1 MGRPFGKKWTT
12 IHRQTV
18 RLYDAQ
24 KQDIKELRTFVKFL
38 QEKIYNRV
46 VNSKKCDKIGE
57 QRWG

>member
-1 MGRPFGKKWTT
+1 MGRKFGKNWTT
-12 IHRQTV
+12 VHRQTV

-46 VNSKKCDKIGE
+46 ANSKKCDKVG
-57 QRWG
+57 G